1 MEKKKSLYIYFLLHY
16 HEKAKM
22 DLFLDGEQFTRTGI
36 HPSRTKKHG
45 IKNYRTLL
53 KVVFSK
59 SESNCTLGTCH
70 F

>member
-1 MEKKKSLYIYFLLHY
+1 MEKKKLDIFFLLHY
-16 HEKAKM
+16 NEKAKM
-22 DLFLDGEQFTRTGI
+22 DLFLDGEQFTRTI
-36 HPSRTKKHG
+36 HPSRTNKHG